1 MHPGDRVDTKRS
13 RRNFLAG
20 TSGAVAAALLPQAL
34 TGCGG
39 STPPPSEF
47 RYGVASGDPLAD
59 RVILWTHARIPQ
71 STEAVALT
79 WQVATDAGF
88 ASIVRAGQA
97 TAGAETGFTVKIDA
111 TGLMAGTAYHYRFID
126 GAGVVSPVGQ
136 TRTLPRNDVARVTF
150 AVFSCSLYSAGYFHA
165 YDAAAKSGAQY
176 ALHLGDYIY
185 EYGADPSKYGNADAV
200 SLDRVT
206 QPAGETVTLEDY
218 RTRYARYRS
227 DPSLQALH
235 ARMPLIAVWDDHEF
249 ANNAWVN
256 GAENHESG
264 QGDWSA
270 RKAQAARAYHEW
282 MPIRADASG
291 NLLRIYRR
299 FDFGNLA
306 TLHMLDT
313 RIEGRDQQYDGFGD
327 ADGGVGRYLTALG
340 TGTDANRRMVS
351 AAQQGWLL
359 DGMRASSATWQLLG
373 NQDIMARMWIPAHVL
388 QAQNA
393 AFSSPSA
400 ANQQA
405 VVKAVSDYLGAK
417 ATRLV
422 AGEAALS
429 PAQVGLL
436 DARVNPRV
444 PYNLD
449 AWDGYPSQREAILQA
464 AKAAGKR
471 LVALSGDSHNA
482 WFANLTTLAGE
493 RVGWEFAGASV
504 TSPGFESVGLGSFGP
519 ALDGSALVPQLGSAA
534 VGAGLGLVDDLAWAD
549 TSRRGYLLLT
559 VTAGSTQGEFVFV
572 DSVKTRTYSSAVG
585 KTITVQS
592 TGAVD
597 IR

>member
-1 MHPGDRVDTKRS
+1 MPILPS
-13 RRNFLAG
+13 RRRFIAG
-20 TSGAVAAALLPQAL
+20 TSSALAAVVLPQAL
-34 TGCGG
+34 TGCG
-39 STPPPSEF
+39 SSSPPPAEF
-47 RYGVASGDPLAD
+47 RFGVASGDPLTD
-59 RVILWTHARIPQ
+59 RVILWTHARIPD
-71 STEAVALT
+71 STQAVGLT
-79 WQVATDAGF
+79 WQVSIDSAFSTIAQSGRTSAGPD
-88 ASIVRAGQA
+88 
-97 TAGAETGFTVKIDA
+97 TGFTVKVDA
-111 TGLMAGTAYHYRFID
+111 TGLTAGNTYFFRFID
-126 GAGVVSPVGQ
+126 DAAVVSPVGQ
-136 TRTLPRNDVARVTF
+136 TRTLPRSDVASLKF
-150 AVFSCSLYSAGYFHA
+150 AIFSCSLYSEGYFHA
-165 YDAAAKSGAQY
+165 YDAAAKSDAQY

-185 EYGADPSKYGNADAV
+185 EYGADPTRYGNADAV
-200 SLDRVT
+200 KLDRVT

-218 RTRYARYRS
+218 RARYARYRS
-227 DPSLQALH
+227 DPSLQAVH
-235 ARMPLIAVWDDHEF
+235 ARMPFITVWDDHEF

-256 GAENHESG
+256 GAENHKSG
-264 QGDWSA
+264 QGDWNA
-270 RKAQAARAYHEW
+270 RKASAARAYHEW
-282 MPIRADASG
+282 MPIRTDASG
-291 NLLRIYRR
+291 NTLKIYRR
-299 FDFGNLA
+299 FDFGSLL

-327 ADGGVGRYLTALG
+327 ADGGVGRYLTALS
-340 TGTDANRRMVS
+340 TGTDASRRMVS
-351 AAQQGWLL
+351 TAQQSWLV
-359 DGMRASSATWQLLG
+359 DGMRASTATWQLLG

-393 AFSSPSA
+393 AFASPTA

-417 ATRLV
+417 ATRLA
-422 AGEAALS
+422 AGAAALT
-429 PAQVGLL
+429 PAQAGLL
-436 DARVNPRV
+436 DARANPRI

-471 LVALSGDSHNA
+471 LVAVSGDSHNA

-504 TSPGFESVGLGSFGP
+504 TSPGFESVGLGSFGSS
-519 ALDGSALVPQLGSAA
+519 LDGSALVPQLGNAA

-559 VTAGSTQGEFVFV
+559 VTPGSTKGEFVFV
-572 DSVKTRTYSSAVG
+572 DSVKTRTYTSAIG
-585 KTITVQS
+585 KTITVQA

>member
-1 MHPGDRVDTKRS
+1 MDTKTS

-39 STPPPSEF
+39 STPQPSEF

-88 ASIVRAGQA
+88 ASIVRSGQA
-97 TAGAETGFTVKIDA
+97 TAGAETGFTLKIDA
-111 TGLMAGTAYHYRFID
+111 TGLTAGTSYHYRFID

-136 TRTLPRNDVARVTF
+136 TRTLPRNDVASVTF

-218 RTRYARYRS
+218 RTRFARYRS

-256 GAENHESG
+256 GAENHKSG
-264 QGDWSA
+264 QGDWNA

-359 DGMRASSATWQLLG
+359 DGMKASSATWQLLG

-393 AFSSPSA
+393 AFSSPTA

-417 ATRLV
+417 ATRLA

-429 PAQVGLL
+429 PAQAGLL

-519 ALDGSALVPQLGSAA
+519 SLDGSALVPQLGSAA

-559 VTAGSTQGEFVFV
+559 VTAGNTQGEFVFV

-585 KTITVQS
+585 KTISVQA

>member
-1 MHPGDRVDTKRS
+1 MPILPS
-13 RRNFLAG
+13 RRRFIAG
-20 TSGAVAAALLPQAL
+20 TSSALAAVVLPQAL
-34 TGCGG
+34 TGCG
-39 STPPPSEF
+39 SSSPPPSEF
-47 RYGVASGDPLAD
+47 RFGVASGDPLTD
-59 RVILWTHARIPQ
+59 RVILWTHARIPE
-71 STEAVALT
+71 STQAVGLT
-79 WQVATDAGF
+79 WQVAIDSAFSTVAQSGRASAGPD
-88 ASIVRAGQA
+88 S
-97 TAGAETGFTVKIDA
+97 GFTVKVDA
-111 TGLMAGTAYHYRFID
+111 TGLAAGNTYFFRFID
-126 GAGVVSPVGQ
+126 DAGVVSPVGQ
-136 TRTLPRNDVARVTF
+136 TRTLPRSDVTSLKF
-150 AVFSCSLYSAGYFHA
+150 AIFSCSLYSEGYFHA
-165 YDAAAKSGAQY
+165 YDAAAKSDAQY

-185 EYGADPSKYGNADAV
+185 EYGADPTRYGNADAV
-200 SLDRVT
+200 KLDRVT

-218 RTRYARYRS
+218 RVRYARYRS
-227 DPSLQALH
+227 DPSLQAVH
-235 ARMPLIAVWDDHEF
+235 ARMPFITVWDDHEF

-256 GAENHESG
+256 GAENHKSG
-264 QGDWSA
+264 QGDWNA
-270 RKAQAARAYHEW
+270 RKASAARAYHEW
-282 MPIRADASG
+282 MPIRTDASG
-291 NLLRIYRR
+291 NTLKIYRR
-299 FDFGNLA
+299 FDFGSLL

-340 TGTDANRRMVS
+340 TGTDASRRMVS
-351 AAQQGWLL
+351 TAQQSWLV
-359 DGMRASSATWQLLG
+359 DGMRASTATWQLLG

-393 AFSSPSA
+393 AFASPTA

-417 ATRLV
+417 ATRLT
-422 AGEAALS
+422 AGAAALT
-429 PAQVGLL
+429 PAQAGLL
-436 DARVNPRV
+436 DARVNPRI

-471 LVALSGDSHNA
+471 LVAVSGDSHNA

-519 ALDGSALVPQLGSAA
+519 SLDGSALMPQLGSVA

-559 VTAGSTQGEFVFV
+559 VTPGSTKGEFVFV
-572 DSVKTRTYSSAVG
+572 DSVKTRTYTSAIG
-585 KTITVQS
+585 KTITVQA